1 MRKRD
6 TSLNSANS
14 AEDTVTMANRK
25 DAVPMHD
32 AARNNEAVA
41 RVIGEAMNAGVADA
55 KARVR
60 LSDIAEKLEVE
71 YIRPT
76 ELAALGPFNI
86 IDAHVR
92 EKRGEF
98 GVQCEYECV
107 ILSGEQAGASAF
119 LTLNESPTRRKLVEM
134 VERYRSVGP
143 VLLRPVG
150 KEIRGNQP
158 WGFVEPGSPEAEGV
172 VTGGVALG
180 VGDGPAVK

>member
-1 MRKRD
+1 
-6 TSLNSANS
+6 LQ
-14 AEDTVTMANRK
+14 
-25 DAVPMHD
+25 
-32 AARNNEAVA
+32 
-41 RVIGEAMNAGVADA
+41 

-60 LSDIAEKLEVE
+60 LADIADKLEVE

-98 GVQCEYECV
+98 GIQCEYECV
-107 ILSGEQAGASAF
+107 LLTGEQAGAAAF

-134 VERYRSVGP
+134 VERYGSVGP

-158 WGFVEPGSPEAEGV
+158 WGFVEPGTPESEGV
-172 VTGGVALG
+172 VTGGRVLG
-180 VGDGPAVK
+180 VGDGPAAK

>member
-1 MRKRD
+1 MDFSK
-6 TSLNSANS
+6 LNKTAP
-14 AEDTVTMANRK
+14 A
-25 DAVPMHD
+25 HD

-41 RVIGEAMNAGVADA
+41 QVVGNAQQILGAA
-55 KARVR
+55 GKARVR
-60 LSDIAEKLEVE
+60 LADIADKLEVE

-86 IDAHVR
+86 IDAHIR

-107 ILSGEQAGASAF
+107 LLSGEQAGAAAF

-134 VERYRSVGP
+134 VERYQSVGP

-158 WGFVEPGSPEAEGV
+158 WGFVEPGSPESEGV

-180 VGDGPAVK
+180 VGDGPRKE